1 MKILVING
9 PNMNLLGIREPELYG
24 NKTYRDLIVLC
35 EETCRELGAT
45 CITFQSNHE
54 GAIVDVIQKAMED
67 KIDGI
72 VINAAGYSHTSI
84 AILDAL
90 KASGIRTVEVHV
102 TEPKAREEF
111 RHIDYVSM
119 AAEKTISGHGLD
131 GYKEAIEYLV
141 RG

>member
-24 NKTYRDLIVLC
+24 NKTYRDLLVLC
-35 EETCRELGAT
+35 EETCKNLGAT

-102 TEPKAREEF
+102 TEPKEREEF
-111 RHIDYVSM
+111 RHVDYVSM
-119 AAEKTISGHGLD
+119 AAEKTISGRGLD

>member
-9 PNMNLLGIREPELYG
+9 PNINLLGTREPELYG
-24 NKTYRDLIVLC
+24 KETYRDLIVLC
-35 EETCRELGAT
+35 EETCKALGAT

-54 GAIVDVIQKAMED
+54 GAIVDVIQQAAQD
-67 KIDGI
+67 GIDGI
-72 VINAAGYSHTSI
+72 VINAAAYSHTSI

-90 KASGIRTVEVHV
+90 KAVKIRTVGVHI
-102 TEPKAREEF
+102 TDPMQREDF
-111 RHIDYVSM
+111 RHLDFVAM
-119 AAEKTISGHGLD
+119 ASEKIIRGHGIN